1 MEMNFKFLSMD
12 GVMICNNFSVRMT
25 PLYHLILSDIAFKKK
40 NGFMAKKLG
49 NYVNVAGGE
58 DIYAKNY
65 SFDETDYL
73 YLSIKNIGIN
83 EIKIEDVD
91 IISVEKEIGEQLE
104 KDNRLLKENDVV
116 ITRSGTIG
124 ITVLITKEML
134 KQKKL
139 IPSGYV
145 KVLKTNKEVLSKF
158 LMYYLSNPIIKELME
173 IEATGKDQKNL
184 SNSAVKE
191 LPFPSI
197 SPENQQKVLNSVE
210 KIQEQINKLNV
221 EYKQETEIIN
231 SIFNKILPY
240 SPSKEEK
247 IYKKQLDLE
256 KLQNDKYFRTDPDY
270 FKYIREYNNFIKA
283 NKQVQFHKLSRYL
296 EDYESGKPIERKDY
310 ADVET
315 DYVHIVP
322 RDIQNGKFHLKDA
335 IYLNYKKGEELQEVR
350 CKKGDILLVIA
361 SNCGNATILDRN
373 DKKYTISHYI
383 ANLRVKDINK
393 NFLIYYFYYAPINLY
408 FRAVETGK
416 GQKNLPNQYIF
427 DLKIPKIENQEA
439 IVKEID
445 DELEKH
451 SKIKKEL
458 ISLKKEIN
466 DVFWSELHKYTKE
479 RGK

>member
-1 MEMNFKFLSMD
+1 
-12 GVMICNNFSVRMT
+12 
-25 PLYHLILSDIAFKKK
+25 
-40 NGFMAKKLG
+40 
-49 NYVNVAGGE
+49 
-58 DIYAKNY
+58 
-65 SFDETDYL
+65 
-73 YLSIKNIGIN
+73 
-83 EIKIEDVD
+83 
-91 IISVEKEIGEQLE
+91 
-104 KDNRLLKENDVV
+104 
-116 ITRSGTIG
+116 
-124 ITVLITKEML
+124 
-134 KQKKL
+134 
-139 IPSGYV
+139 
-145 KVLKTNKEVLSKF
+145 
-158 LMYYLSNPIIKELME
+158 ME